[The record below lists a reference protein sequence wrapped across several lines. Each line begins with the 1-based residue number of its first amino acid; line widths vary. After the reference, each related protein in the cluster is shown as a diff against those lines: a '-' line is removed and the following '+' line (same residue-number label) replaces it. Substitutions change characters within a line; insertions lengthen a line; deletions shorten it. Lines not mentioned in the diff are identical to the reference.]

1 MNTVRILK
9 RMFPVVIMALLC
21 LPTQA
26 RPHHRHAK
34 PSVAV
39 VKKCGCKC
47 KKHHRHN
54 PKTKRII
61 VVKSCR

>member
-1 MNTVRILK
+1 
-9 RMFPVVIMALLC
+9 MALLC

-34 PSVAV
+34 RPVAV